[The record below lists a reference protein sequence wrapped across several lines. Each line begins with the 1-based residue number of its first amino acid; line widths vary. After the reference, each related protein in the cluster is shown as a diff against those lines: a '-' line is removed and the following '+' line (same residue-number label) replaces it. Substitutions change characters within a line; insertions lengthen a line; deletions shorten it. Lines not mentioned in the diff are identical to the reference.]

1 MKGKEYIELLVKN
14 IHSVTVATIGN
25 DGYPQ
30 TRIIDMMMWD
40 KKGVY
45 FLTAKGKAFY
55 KQLMEQEF
63 IAVSGT
69 KNKKAV
75 SLRGK
80 IINIGTQKLND
91 IFERNSYMKEIYPED
106 TRNALEVFCLYEA
119 QGEYFDISDPRNIV
133 RAEIII
139 GELDKVQTG
148 YFIGDNCTGCK
159 LCNTFCPQRCI
170 QFLENK
176 ALINQSH
183 CLHCGRCYEICPQK
197 AILKRG

>member
-1 MKGKEYIELLVKN
+1 MRGEKYIEFLVEN

-25 DGYPQ
+25 DGHPQ
-30 TRIIDMMMWD
+30 TRIIDMMLWD
-40 KKGVY
+40 KSGIY

-55 KQLMEQEF
+55 KQLMEQRF

-80 IINIGTQKLND
+80 IINIGTQKLED
-91 IFERNSYMKEIYPED
+91 IFQINSYMKEIYPED
-106 TRNALEVFCLYEA
+106 TRNALEVFCLCEA
-119 QGEYFDISDPRNIV
+119 QGEYFDISDSRNVV

-139 GELDKVQTG
+139 GELDNVQTG
-148 YFIGDNCTGCK
+148 YFIGDNCNNCK
-159 LCNTFCPQRCI
+159 LCNNSCPQKCI
-170 QFLENK
+170 QFKENK